1 MKVIALLSFAAS
13 LTAATIAVD
22 QPSGWYRYDVSHHGK
37 HAQMGAVV
45 GIAGWATGY
54 ALDCNRTGRIAI
66 GTGSALA
73 VGIGHEVARGKGST
87 LIDPI
92 DAAWTGVGGL
102 ASSLLCELG
111 YSMISVATTAD
122 SAAVGV
128 AWRF

>member
-1 MKVIALLSFAAS
+1 MKFIVILSFAAS

-22 QPSGWYRYDVSHHGK
+22 QPDGWYRYDVSHHGK

-45 GIAGWATGY
+45 GVAGWATGY
-54 ALDCNRTGRIAI
+54 ALDCGRAGRILT
-66 GTGSALA
+66 GTGAAFA
-73 VGIGHEVARGKGST
+73 VGIGYEVARGKGST
-87 LIDPI
+87 YMDPV

-111 YSMISVATTAD
+111 YSALSVATTAD
-122 SAAVGV
+122 SAAVAV